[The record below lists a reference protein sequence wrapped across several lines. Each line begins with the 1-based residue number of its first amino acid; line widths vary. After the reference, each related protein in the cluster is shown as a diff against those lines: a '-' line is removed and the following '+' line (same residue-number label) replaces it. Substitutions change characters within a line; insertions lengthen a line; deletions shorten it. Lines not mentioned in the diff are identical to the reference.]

1 LNINGFAEF
10 SWLQE
15 FFFRLQLAAS
25 FFFFPTSVGCKSF
38 FSTSAFPSDHG
49 PATFNGKQRTDLLL
63 WWLWHSES
71 CPLKKVDLIW

>member
-1 LNINGFAEF
+1 MV
-10 SWLQE
+10 SP
-15 FFFRLQLAAS
+15 S
-25 FFFFPTSVGCKSF
+25 SVGCKSF
-38 FSTSAFPSDHG
+38 FFDFSWLQAFFSTSVGCTSFFSSAFPSDHG